1 MVRFA
6 IIPALIILT
15 ACQTQTNHKA
25 SPEIATGFAAK
36 NQAVAKRHMI
46 VTANPHASRAGLEI
60 LRSGGTAVDAAI
72 AAQLVLNVVEPQ
84 SSGIGGGGFLLHFAS
99 KDGAIEAFDGRETA
113 PRAISPKVFL
123 DKKGKPRKFF
133 DAAVGGASVG
143 VPGLLAMLK
152 SAHQEHGALA
162 WKDLFAPA
170 IELARNGFPV
180 SPRLHKLLAA
190 DKHLKTFETPRRFF
204 YQPNG
209 EAWPVGHILDNPELA
224 KTLEMIAENGAQAF
238 YTGSLAQKISRAVR
252 TASRNPGALSAED
265 FKGYRTK
272 VRAPVCAP
280 YRVWLVCGMPA
291 PSSGGVAT
299 LQILGLLENTPF
311 NNAAPFSAEAVHW
324 FSEAG
329 RLAFADRNTY
339 LADPDF
345 IPVPQAGLLD
355 PSYLKQ
361 RAKLIAPD
369 RSLGRAEPGLPSMVS
384 EIRLAPDDSSFGFS
398 TTHLSIVDDKG
409 NAVSMTTSIENA
421 FGSRLMVGGFL
432 LNNQLTDFSF
442 LPEKDGAPVANAV
455 EPGKRPRSSMAPTL
469 VFDGTGNPVLA
480 IGSPGGSRI
489 IGYVAQALVAAL
501 DWKTDIQSAVAAGH
515 FQSRN
520 GATELEKDTQAE
532 DLKSTLEAR
541 GHTVAIK
548 PMTSGLHAI
557 QVTPNGLY
565 GGADPRR
572 EGQALGD

>member
-224 KTLEMIAENGAQAF
+224 KTLETIAENGAQAF
-238 YTGSLAQKISRAVR
+238 YTGSLAQKISQTVR

-265 FKGYRTK
+265 FEGYRAK

>member
-1 MVRFA
+1 MLLA
-6 IIPALIILT
+6 
-15 ACQTQTNHKA
+15 ACQAQTNHKA
-25 SPEIATGFAAK
+25 SPEIATGNTVK
-36 NQAVAKRHMI
+36 SQAVANRHMI
-46 VTANPHASRAGLEI
+46 VTANPYASRAGLEV

-84 SSGIGGGGFLLHFAS
+84 SSGIGGGGFLVHFAS
-99 KDGAIEAFDGRETA
+99 KEGAIEAFDGRETA
-113 PRAISPKVFL
+113 PQAINPKVFL
-123 DKKGKPRKFF
+123 DATGKPRKFF

-143 VPGLLAMLK
+143 VPGLLAMLHT
-152 SAHQEHGALA
+152 AHQKHGALP

-170 IELARNGFPV
+170 IQLAQDGFPV
-180 SPRLHKLLAA
+180 SPRLHQLIAA
-190 DKHLKTFETPRRFF
+190 DKYLKTFETPRRYF

-209 EAWPVGHILDNPELA
+209 EAWPVGHILKNPELA
-224 KTLEMIAENGAQAF
+224 KTLGTIAEKGTQAF
-238 YTGSLAQKISRAVR
+238 YSGPLAQKISQTVK
-252 TASRNPGALSAED
+252 TASRNPGTLSTGD
-265 FKGYRTK
+265 FEGYRAK

-291 PSSGGVAT
+291 PSSGGITT
-299 LQILGLLENTPF
+299 LQTLGLLEHTPF
-311 NNAAPFSAEAVHW
+311 VDAAPFSAAAAHW

-355 PSYLKQ
+355 PTYLKQ

-398 TTHLSIVDDKG
+398 TTHLSIIDDKG

-489 IGYVAQALVAAL
+489 IGYVAQALVALL
-501 DWKTDIQSAVAAGH
+501 DWKTDIQTAVAAGH

-520 GATELEKDTQAE
+520 GATELEKGTNAE
-532 DLKSTLEAR
+532 GLKADLEAR
-541 GHTVAIK
+541 GHKVAIK
-548 PMTSGLHAI
+548 TMTSGLHAI
-557 QVTPNGLY
+557 QATPNGLY

-572 EGQALGD
+572 EGLALGD